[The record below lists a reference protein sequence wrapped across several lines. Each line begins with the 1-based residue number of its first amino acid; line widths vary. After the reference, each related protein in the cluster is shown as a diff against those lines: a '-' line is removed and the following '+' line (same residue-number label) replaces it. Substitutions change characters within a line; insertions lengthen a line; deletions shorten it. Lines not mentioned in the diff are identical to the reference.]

1 MTCPKCM
8 ISFTTS
14 SAKSKHIKRNNCKAK
29 SIIHARV
36 PNIQN
41 IKTQNNDNRTLND
54 NRIINNDNRTL
65 NDNRIINNDNR
76 TLNDNR
82 IFNVFINNY
91 GEERLDY
98 LSNDM
103 MHNILQKCDNSIP
116 LYIENKHFNK
126 DFPENHNIKYDEKS
140 KKCKIKENNKWKNVN
155 ISFIS
160 SKLITDN
167 SETLLSYC
175 KNNKEELEEKIK
187 NDESLQF
194 IMDRL
199 LLIKFKK
206 DKNSYNQIIISI
218 RNLLE
223 DNKNL
228 IL

>member
-41 IKTQNNDNRTLND
+41 IKTQ
-54 NRIINNDNRTL
+54 
-65 NDNRIINNDNR
+65 NNDNR